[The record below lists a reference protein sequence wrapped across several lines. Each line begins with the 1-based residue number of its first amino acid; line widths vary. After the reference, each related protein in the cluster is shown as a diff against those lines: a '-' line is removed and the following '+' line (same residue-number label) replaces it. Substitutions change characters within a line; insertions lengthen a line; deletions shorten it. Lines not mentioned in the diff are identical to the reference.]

1 MTRRKQPEA
10 ALQRSVIQHL
20 RWGARG
26 DTWWTHIPTGGWRSP
41 IEAAIF
47 KSLGARAGSPD
58 LLIIRA
64 GQPLFLE
71 LKAAGRNL
79 SPAQTECHDALRR
92 AGATVE
98 TADNIDTALAFLARA
113 GVMR

>member
-1 MTRRKQPEA
+1 MVDAHPYRRLA
-10 ALQRSVIQHL
+10 IANRSRDLQV
-20 RWGARG
+20 A
-26 DTWWTHIPTGGWRSP
+26 WRP
-41 IEAAIF
+41 
-47 KSLGARAGSPD
+47 AGSPD

-71 LKAAGRNL
+71 LKAPGRNL
-79 SPAQTECHDALRR
+79 SPVQTECHDALRR